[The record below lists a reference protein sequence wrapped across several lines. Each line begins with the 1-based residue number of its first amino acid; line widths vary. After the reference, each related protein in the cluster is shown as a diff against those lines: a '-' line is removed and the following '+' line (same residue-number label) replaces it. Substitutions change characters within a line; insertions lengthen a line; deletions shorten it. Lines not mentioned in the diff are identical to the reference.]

1 MTTPVQLS
9 YLLSLP
15 LPNSVE
21 EISYDTILSERLAG
35 YSSLLPDWSGST
47 DSPLYK
53 IAETESL
60 REFTLRQIHNN
71 QIRRTLLPFAT
82 GSTLRQLALW
92 ARYVPEVGE
101 DDNTTKLQII
111 NRVRASPVTR
121 TGLIALAKVS
131 SVFVSDANVDFSV
144 VANRWQTT
152 VYALGD
158 SQADLLPAEQV
169 TLLAWMNQTGHT
181 ILDSVAVMGVVTK
194 TPLTISVTAYYIP
207 GVVDG
212 ATLAVDV
219 RDAIYNWIDE
229 NSRLGNTIRKRDLE
243 STAKVAGIR
252 YVDATAPVND
262 EYVATKGQVY
272 TFIKDDTNVVVNV
285 TAL

>member
-15 LPNSVE
+15 LPNAVE
-21 EISYDTILSERLAG
+21 EISYDTILSERLVG

-47 DSPLYK
+47 DSPVYK

-71 QIRRTLLPFAT
+71 QIRRALLPFAT

-92 ARYVPEVGE
+92 ARYIPGDEE
-101 DDNTTKLQII
+101 DDNTIKLAII

-152 VYALGD
+152 VYALGA
-158 SQADLLPAEQV
+158 SQAELLPDEQV
-169 TLLAWMNQTGHT
+169 TLLSWMNQTGHT

-194 TPLTISVTAYYIP
+194 TPFNYFCNSVLYSWSSRRYY
-207 GVVDG
+207 
-212 ATLAVDV
+212 
-219 RDAIYNWIDE
+219 
-229 NSRLGNTIRKRDLE
+229 LGCT
-243 STAKVAGIR
+243 G
-252 YVDATAPVND
+252 
-262 EYVATKGQVY
+262 
-272 TFIKDDTNVVVNV
+272 
-285 TAL
+285 

>member
-1 MTTPVQLS
+1 MTTPIQLS

-15 LPNSVE
+15 LPNAVE
-21 EISYDTILSERLAG
+21 ELSYDTILSERIAG

-47 DSPLYK
+47 DSPVYK

-71 QIRRTLLPFAT
+71 QIRRAFLPFAT

-92 ARYVPEVGE
+92 ARYIPGDEE
-101 DDNTTKLQII
+101 DDNTVKLAII
-111 NRVRASPVTR
+111 NRIRSSPVTR

-131 SVFVSDANVDFSV
+131 SVTVLDANVEFSIV
-144 VANRWQTT
+144 NNKWQTT
-152 VYALGD
+152 LYALGD
-158 SQADLLPAEQV
+158 SQADLTAQEQV
-169 TLLAWMNQTGHT
+169 DLLAWMNLSGHT
-181 ILDSVAVMGVVTK
+181 ILDSEAIIGAVTK
-194 TPLTISVTAYYIP
+194 TPLTISVTAYYFP

-212 ATLAVDV
+212 TTLAVYV
-219 RDAIYNWIDE
+219 RDAIYNWINE

-243 STAKVAGIR
+243 SASKVAGVR
-252 YVDATAPVND
+252 YVDASVPAND
-262 EYVATKGQVY
+262 EYIATDGQVY
-272 TFIKDDTNVVVNV
+272 TFIKDNTNVVVNV